1 MADKKVRFFPVY
13 NEDMIWSDHGL
24 VKVGEVKY
32 DPFRKEKRWTALSS
46 EGYRIKDCNS
56 RLRAEE
62 EVKDEFL
69 LRPRYHQTADELVD
83 SIKRKRCSNT
93 GEVVEAILGEE

>member
-1 MADKKVRFFPVY
+1 MKVRFFPVY
-13 NEDMIWSDHGL
+13 NEDM

-32 DPFRKEKRWTALSS
+32 DPLRKEKQWTALGA
-46 EGYRIKDCNS
+46 EGYRIMDVDS

-69 LRPRYHQTADELVD
+69 LRPRRASDD
-83 SIKRKRCSNT
+83 
-93 GEVVEAILGEE
+93 